1 MINKKH
7 LAIFAAFIFV
17 GLIGFNAMQSTD
29 TKDDTA
35 DTVAKS
41 TTSQLP
47 ASDQQQLAMPTA
59 GSTQAAAPATDH
71 KEKQEI
77 PAEYAHIEERLEV
90 MQTRRPNQHFDPAA
104 VAAAVSR
111 DIAWETAEEAPS
123 NLPLKPEELTDGRQF
138 INFDSLKLETLM
150 PGDDLKVT
158 IDETGEDYLVTM
170 DRVEKHD
177 YDSISWYGHI
187 DAADGQTYNVSFTR
201 GKGLTV
207 AGLDT
212 PDGHYVLQSHGDNGW
227 IASSGLLFK
236 IDPNVPDV
244 IYPEDV
250 MKSEGEGQK

>member
-7 LAIFAAFIFV
+7 LAIFAVFIFV
-17 GLIGFNAMQSTD
+17 ILIGFNAMQSADNKVDTTD
-29 TKDDTA
+29 DES
-35 DTVAKS
+35 KS
-41 TTSQLP
+41 T
-47 ASDQQQLAMPTA
+47 ASELNATNQPQLAMPTTGA
-59 GSTQAAAPATDH
+59 AEAAAPVTNKNE
-71 KEKQEI
+71 KEEI
-77 PAEYAHIEERLEV
+77 PAEYAHIEERLEM

-104 VAAAVSR
+104 VAAAVNR

-123 NLPLKPEELTDGRQF
+123 DLPLKPEELTDGRQF

-187 DAADGQTYNVSFTR
+187 DGADGQTYKVSFTR

-236 IDPNVPDV
+236 IDPDVPDV

-250 MKSEGEGQK
+250 MNSENTDG